1 MNLSK
6 NVTGMTE
13 THDGVDVDVV
23 GPEIRVDKMQAMAN
37 KCAPGGPGCEDDCCE
52 EDFKARL
59 KGVKVDGIDGN
70 VTMHVLGAIKAA
82 EVANNLSRCNCYDKA

>member
-6 NVTGMTE
+6 NVTGMTQTE
-13 THDGVDVDVV
+13 HGVDVDVQ
-23 GPEIRVDKMQAMAN
+23 GPEIQVAKMQTMAN

-59 KGVKVDGIDGN
+59 KGVKVDGIDGA

-82 EVANNLSRCNCYDKA
+82 EVANNLSRCNCYDKT

>member
-13 THDGVDVDVV
+13 THEGVDVGVQ
-23 GPEIRVDKMQAMAN
+23 GPDILVDKMQHMAN

-59 KGVKVDGIDGN
+59 KGVRVDGVDGN
-70 VTMHVLGAIKAA
+70 VTMHVLGAIRAA
-82 EVANNLSRCNCYDKA
+82 EVANNLSRCNCYDKV